1 ITVGSPKNSFRQFQ
15 TVVPLPLH
23 LLCVGEQDRAELEA
37 FARSRRIAW
46 VTIASTASVAQALEM
61 LLQAT
66 QSCGDP
72 TVEQPNALH
81 SEVVLVV
88 VDTIAQAP
96 RATPLGLPPPMAT
109 ITPETP
115 TLAPDLAPALKTAAV
130 QTATAQTSA
139 GTDGPIVGTLT
150 ALDLLR
156 ASSLGLNLA
165 EMSVQLIMTPWIA
178 AGDRAL
184 PPPTATPSPDPA
196 QHSTQNYLN
205 PDALDLPVKT
215 PIEIPPDPPVD
226 TPQKSALTLQ
236 ANHLSFQADELQLLA
251 LLNASPCGFI
261 AIDTEGNILFSNPTA
276 QHLLGLTA
284 ENLQG
289 WQLGIPLTDPTR
301 KFQELEVHNAQG
313 QWSIV
318 TMDVTEILWNQ
329 EPAWLLS
336 WVDVTELKA
345 KESALQQ
352 QETYQRFLLEHIPVG
367 ILIQGSDAT
376 ITYANSHAC
385 NFLQRPL
392 SSILGLTFQELD
404 LQWFAGDGDILSPDR
419 CPVRQVIATEQP
431 LASMKVGVAVTPDA
445 ISWVLVNAF
454 PVMDAMGMLK
464 EVVAAFVD
472 TNPLKLAQQQLQKFN
487 QVLEQEVAQRTAALQ
502 ESNHFIQ
509 HITETSPD
517 LLYLYDLEQQ
527 QIVYMNRDITTLL
540 GYSPAETAALG
551 AAFPRELLHPDDRD
565 RVQHHYQTLDHIQA
579 SDLLRIEYRLRDRH
593 GNWHWFSSRETFF
606 MAGEHGTVRQI
617 IGSTSEI
624 TIHKELETQLRQSN
638 TELAHANRL
647 KDQFLAV
654 ISHELRTPL
663 NAILGMVEGLIDGVY
678 GDLDRRNLPPI
689 QTIAESGWHLLQMI
703 SDLLMLADLEACP
716 LLSNPATVD
725 LTYLCKTSL
734 QLVQAQAQHKNL
746 TLTATLPLIPQEIEA
761 DNQQIQRLLLNL
773 LNNSIKFTPP
783 GGQVTLSSIY
793 QVWSGPDP
801 DHLPQLTL
809 NTPAAPGKTVYC
821 VTVEDTGIGINTQA
835 LAQIFQPF
843 IQADGHL
850 NRTHSGTG
858 IGLALVQRIV
868 TLHQGWIQVWSTVNQ
883 GSRFAVYLPCQP
895 LNAAAPLAPAPPA
908 AASTLSPDR
917 PQPLPSSPAASTT
930 LRVSEHLRFR
940 ILLVEG
946 NEANL
951 ASFSDYLSHRGYE
964 ITVARTEQEA
974 LNQTYQNRPDL
985 ILMDLPTPEGAG
997 LEAIRQLRANP
1008 DFHALP
1014 ILALTTL
1021 ASPQDRDRCLSAGA
1035 TAHISKPVRLK
1046 DLSTKIRQI
1055 LS

>member
-1 ITVGSPKNSFRQFQ
+1 MAITVGGPKNGLRQTQ

-46 VTIASTASVAQALEM
+46 VAIASTASVAQALEM

-72 TVEQPNALH
+72 TVDQPNAPH
-81 SEVVLVV
+81 SEVILVV
-88 VDTIAQAP
+88 VDAIAPAP
-96 RATPLGLPPPMAT
+96 NVTPLGLPPPMAT
-109 ITPETP
+109 ITPATP
-115 TLAPDLAPALKTAAV
+115 TLTLDLAPTLSTAATETSAF
-130 QTATAQTSA
+130 QTATAQASA
-139 GTDGPIVGTLT
+139 GTNGPILGTLT
-150 ALDLLR
+150 ALDLLQ

-165 EMSVQLIMTPWIA
+165 EISVQQFMTPWVA
-178 AGDRAL
+178 AGDRRL
-184 PPPTATPSPDPA
+184 PPPTATRP
-196 QHSTQNYLN
+196 
-205 PDALDLPVKT
+205 KT
-215 PIEIPPDPPVD
+215 
-226 TPQKSALTLQ
+226 ALTLR

-261 AIDTEGNILFSNPTA
+261 AIDKEGNILFSNPTA

-289 WQLGIPLTDPTR
+289 WQLGIPLTDPTQ
-301 KFQELEVHNAQG
+301 KFQELEVHNAKG

-345 KESALQQ
+345 KESALKQ
-352 QETYQRFLLEHIPVG
+352 QETYQRFLLEHMPVG
-367 ILIQGSDAT
+367 ILIQGPDAK
-376 ITYANSHAC
+376 ITHANSHAC
-385 NFLQRPL
+385 HFLQRPL
-392 SSILGLTFQELD
+392 PSILGLALQDLD
-404 LQWFAGDGDILSPDR
+404 LQWFAGNGDSLPPDR

-431 LASMKVGVAVTPDA
+431 LTSLEVGVAVTPDT

-454 PVMDAMGMLK
+454 PVIDEMGLLK
-464 EVVAAFVD
+464 EVVVAFVD
-472 TNPLKLAQQQLQKFN
+472 MNPLKLAQQQLQKFN

-502 ESNHFIQ
+502 DSNHFIQ
-509 HITETSPD
+509 HIAETSPD

-565 RVQHHYQTLDHIQA
+565 RVQHHYQTLNHIQA
-579 SDLLRIEYRLRDRH
+579 TDLLSLEYRLRDRS

-606 MAGEHGTVRQI
+606 LAGEQGTVRQI
-617 IGSTSEI
+617 IGSTSDI
-624 TIHKELETQLRQSN
+624 TIHKELETQLRQRN

-647 KDQFLAV
+647 KDHFLAV

-663 NAILGMVEGLIDGVY
+663 NAILGMVEGLMDGIY
-678 GDLDRRNLPPI
+678 GDLDRRSLPPI

-703 SDLLMLADLEACP
+703 SDLLLLADLEASP
-716 LLSNPATVD
+716 HIGNKATVD
-725 LTYLCKTSL
+725 LTYLCKSSL
-734 QLVQAQAQHKNL
+734 QIVQAQAQHKNI
-746 TLTATLPLIPQEIEA
+746 TLNAILPLIQQEIEA
-761 DNQQIQRLLLNL
+761 ENQQIHRLLLNL

-783 GGQVTLSSIY
+783 GGQVTLSSLY

-801 DHLPQLTL
+801 DHPPQLTL
-809 NTPAAPGKTVYC
+809 NTPASPGKTVYC
-821 VTVEDTGIGINTQA
+821 VTIEDTGIGINTQA

-843 IQADGHL
+843 VQADGRL

-883 GSRFAVYLPCQP
+883 GSRFAIYLPCQP
-895 LNAAAPLAPAPPA
+895 LNS
-908 AASTLSPDR
+908 ASSLTSSPDR
-917 PQPLPSSPAASTT
+917 PQPFPSPPSTSTT
-930 LRVSEHLRFR
+930 LRVEHLRFR
-940 ILLVEG
+940 ILLVDS
-946 NEANL
+946 NEASL
-951 ASFSDYLSHRGYE
+951 ASFSDYLSHRGYD

-974 LNQTYQNRPDL
+974 LSQASQNRPDL
-985 ILMDLPTPEGAG
+985 ILLDLQIPEGDSLG
-997 LEAIRQLRANP
+997 AIRRLRDNP
-1008 DFHALP
+1008 ACHSLP
-1014 ILALTTL
+1014 ILALTAL
-1021 ASPQDRDRCLSAGA
+1021 AGPQDCDRCLSAGA
-1035 TAHISKPVRLK
+1035 TAHLSKPVRLK
-1046 DLSTKIRQI
+1046 DLTTKIRQI
-1055 LS
+1055 LSQHKSQS